1 MEIVLKILHTS
12 DWHIGRTLD
21 GNDLA
26 AEQANVLEQ
35 ILGFATTHKPD
46 VIVIAG
52 DVYDLPSPSAA
63 SQQLCNQYI
72 IKLGRVAPVL
82 IIPGNHDSRNRFKAL
97 EEFAEASNIHITSQ
111 IHEVTPRA
119 FEFEEDG
126 EKVRIYLIPY
136 VAPNNV
142 RGLEGFEGIS
152 LTHQGVVEALME
164 RIREDADFHSSRII
178 TVAHLFLT
186 GGEQSKSKAERDIE
200 YGGVHDIKASS
211 FSGSDLVLLGHLHRP
226 QTPSKKMP
234 VVHYSGSIMRYSFS
248 EAKHTKSCSLIEY
261 DIKTGKSNIETI
273 KIDLPSGMARLH
285 GDSVEQV
292 LDNSNYN
299 KHIGDWIEVTLPWSQ
314 RGTNPLVRLKE
325 KFSKTAS
332 IKFIKIVSAD
342 EEIGISEAKEG
353 ENISDQAASFFENVA
368 GGGESTEAR
377 LAIVTDA
384 DEKIRGE

>member
-1 MEIVLKILHTS
+1 LKILHTS

-26 AEQANVLEQ
+26 AEQAEVLEQ
-35 ILGFATTHKPD
+35 ILGFATTHEPD

-63 SQQLCNQYI
+63 SQQLCNEYI

-111 IHEVTPRA
+111 IHEVIQRA
-119 FEFEEDG
+119 FEFEED
-126 EKVRIYLIPY
+126 EDKVRIYCLPF

-142 RGLEGFEGIS
+142 RGLEGFEGIT

-164 RIREDADFHSSRII
+164 RIREDADTHSSRII

-226 QTPSKKMP
+226 QTPSKSRP
-234 VVHYSGSIMRYSFS
+234 VAHYSGSIMRYSFS

-261 DIKTGKSNIETI
+261 DIKTGKSEIETI
-273 KIDLPSGMARLH
+273 KIELPSGMARLQ
-285 GDSVEQV
+285 GDSVQQV
-292 LDNSNYN
+292 LDNPDYD
-299 KHIGDWIEVTLPWSQ
+299 KHIDDWIEVTLPWSQ
-314 RGTNPLVRLKE
+314 RGTNPLVRMKQ
-325 KFSKTAS
+325 KFPKTAS
-332 IKFIKIVSAD
+332 IKFMKVVSAG
-342 EEIGISEAKEG
+342 EELGITEAKEG

-368 GGGESTEAR
+368 GEGEATEGR

-384 DEKIRGE
+384 DERVRGE